1 MFFRVKGGS
10 VAEESWLSHATVPG
24 VAALPW
30 NLATTARAVVACD
43 FFLFFVDAVL
53 LCFACVETLCALEL
67 VHQSDVFFSS
77 VLQLYCVVQ
86 LSLCRS
92 QWNGCIKASRRVL
105 VRKAGKSKEMVEDR
119 CVQEMYVERCVK
131 EFRIKCCW

>member
-1 MFFRVKGGS
+1 MC
-10 VAEESWLSHATVPG
+10 
-24 VAALPW
+24 
-30 NLATTARAVVACD
+30 AVVLRVADD
-43 FFLFFVDAVL
+43 FFSLFFVDAAL
-53 LCFACVETLCALEL
+53 LCFAYFCMCETLCALEL
-67 VHQSDVFFSS
+67 VRQSAVFYSS

-86 LSLCRS
+86 FSLCRS

>member
-1 MFFRVKGGS
+1 M
-10 VAEESWLSHATVPG
+10 
-24 VAALPW
+24 
-30 NLATTARAVVACD
+30 
-43 FFLFFVDAVL
+43 L

-86 LSLCRS
+86 FSLCRS
-92 QWNGCIKASRRVL
+92 QWDGCIKASRRVL

-119 CVQEMYVERCVK
+119 CVQDMYVERCVK